1 MEVYELS
8 LFLEVYKEVYE
19 LWTLLIIGGIWTLII
34 HQEKCIL
41 GGHVPQCFRYGEQY
55 LVKVRMCML

>member
-19 LWTLLIIGGIWTLII
+19 LWTLLILGGIWTLII
-34 HQEKCIL
+34 HQE
-41 GGHVPQCFRYGEQY
+41 
-55 LVKVRMCML
+55 